1 MKFKFRMESIL
12 KLRKHQE
19 QLEKQ
24 QLAEIM
30 SRKKDLRERRKF
42 HEEKIKQSGDI
53 MTDDGYR
60 SLDLSVIRAQ
70 YAFKQDQHQEMWRL
84 DGKLKEVEAKA
95 EFQRKKLVDAN
106 QRMRM
111 LEKMKDR
118 EKLRFMKKLQHL
130 EQKELNEIATQH
142 YNREY

>member
-1 MKFKFRMESIL
+1 MGSLL

-24 QLAEIM
+24 RLAEFM
-30 SRKKDLRERRKF
+30 NRRQELCELKKN
-42 HEEKIKQSGDI
+42 HEEKIKQSGGI
-53 MTDDGYR
+53 MTDNG
-60 SLDLSVIRAQ
+60 SGSMDLSVLRAH
-70 YAFKQDQHQEMWRL
+70 YVFKQDQHQEMWRL
-84 DGKLKEVEAKA
+84 DGKLNKVEEKV
-95 EFQRKKLVDAN
+95 ELQRKKLVNAN

-111 LEKMKDR
+111 LEKMRDR
-118 EKLRFMKKLQHL
+118 ERLQFIKKVQHL